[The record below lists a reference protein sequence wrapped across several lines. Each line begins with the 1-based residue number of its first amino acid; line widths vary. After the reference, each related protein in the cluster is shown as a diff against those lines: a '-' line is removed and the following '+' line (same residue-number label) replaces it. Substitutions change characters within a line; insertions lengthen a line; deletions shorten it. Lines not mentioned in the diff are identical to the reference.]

1 MPPQATP
8 PADERTL
15 TELDRARIGTLLRR
29 TGTTEAN
36 REMLEELLALAD
48 EVPSRQVDAD
58 VVTMYSQVQIEDPQG
73 GNPRTLAV
81 CYPEEADADAG
92 RVSVLSPIGAALL
105 GLRIGA
111 SARWNTPDGKAHSAR
126 VTGIAFQP
134 EASGDYTR

>member
-36 REMLEELLALAD
+36 REMLEELLAPAD

-105 GLRIGA
+105 GLRVGA
-111 SARWNTPDGKAHSAR
+111 TARWKTPDGRAHQAR
-126 VTGIAFQP
+126 IVGITFQP